1 MMKEVGE
8 ESLGNHDSDL
18 AQPELHSTN
27 SSPESHW
34 EEDQEVIPTFFSTMN
49 TRYSWYSLLFH
60 ITDIWIPVFLQNRDC
75 GVPCVCFIVHLV

>member
-1 MMKEVGE
+1 MMKEDGE

-18 AQPELHSTN
+18 AQPELHSTS

-49 TRYSWYSLLFH
+49 TRYSLLFQ
-60 ITDIWIPVFLQNRDC
+60 ITDTWIPVFLQNRDC
-75 GVPCVCFIVHLV
+75 GIPRVCFIVQLV